1 MDIDIILE
9 PDVSP
14 QQMAELAVEA
24 EKLGIRAVWSSNYHM
39 HYDAFLALA
48 LATQATS
55 KILLGPLAVGPWE
68 MHPLKMANALLTLNE
83 MSNGRA
89 MIGVSGGGGVLGA
102 MGWRARND
110 GPSWPDFDP
119 NTRKSEP
126 DRRLRATRECIE
138 VLQQARSGKFSMGY
152 DGGVFEIRR
161 PWGMAWAKHEGPM
174 IYSCSSGPK
183 MIQLGAR
190 IAEGIQLS
198 DFTPDMLPAA
208 MENVRTG
215 LAKRDAPIDDF
226 RVGNFWAWHIKKDRE
241 ASMYEA
247 RRELIWRGAI
257 VGMVKDDLMPHL
269 KDEAEYELMRDH
281 WENFRV
287 AFRDRSGNIKGMPED
302 LVNRLIAGMAS
313 AGDMSDIDRE
323 IERYKTFAAN
333 GLTELSIRLFDDP
346 MDGLKMLG
354 KHVLP
359 ALR

>member
-1 MDIDIILE
+1 VFVGKIDSVKSCIAGLISGGHVLIE
-9 PDVSP
+9 DVP
-14 QQMAELAVEA
+14 GIGKTMLA
-24 EKLGIRAVWSSNYHM
+24 K
-39 HYDAFLALA
+39 ALA
-48 LATQATS
+48 RS
-55 KILLGPLAVGPWE
+55 V
-68 MHPLKMANALLTLNE
+68 NAE
-83 MSNGRA
+83 
-89 MIGVSGGGGVLGA
+89 
-102 MGWRARND
+102 
-110 GPSWPDFDP
+110 F
-119 NTRKSEP
+119 K
-126 DRRLRATRECIE
+126 RL
-138 VLQQARSGKFSMGY
+138 Q
-152 DGGVFEIRR
+152 
-161 PWGMAWAKHEGPM
+161 
-174 IYSCSSGPK
+174 
-183 MIQLGAR
+183 
-190 IAEGIQLS
+190 
-198 DFTPDMLPAA
+198 FTPDMLPAA

-215 LAKRDAPIDDF
+215 LAKRETPVDDF

-313 AGDMSDIDRE
+313 AGDMSDIERE
-323 IERYKTFAAN
+323 IERYKQFAAN

-354 KHVLP
+354 EHVLP